1 MKKVLVLLLVCVVA
15 LTCVFAVGCGGNG
28 KETLYVYTN
37 AGFPPYE
44 YVNEYG
50 EVVGVDIDIMQEI
63 GEILGYNVVINDI
76 EFDLILNEV
85 EKNEFAIGAAGMT
98 QNAERDE
105 IALASISYATSYQ
118 YAIVAKGTFTDEDLV
133 DGKLPIAK
141 LAELSNKAIGVQAGT
156 TGNFLIDDAV
166 KGIDEDDGTHIK
178 GDLEGKGSSVVLYTN
193 AIVASS
199 DIGTT
204 VGAVVIDKLPAES
217 ICDANEA
224 TLECFQLEAEPES
237 YVLYLNKNA
246 TALKTKIDKALQSMI
261 DNGVITYFTIKHSG
275 GIVG

>member
-1 MKKVLVLLLVCVVA
+1 MKKLLVVLLTLAVA
-15 LTCVFAVGCGGNG
+15 LTCVFATGCDNG

-76 EFDLILNEV
+76 EFDLILDEV
-85 EKNEFAIGAAGMT
+85 SKNEMAIGAAGMT
-98 QNAERDE
+98 KKAERDE
-105 IALASISYATSYQ
+105 VALASISYATSYQ
-118 YAIVAKGTFTDEDLV
+118 YAIVAKGTFTDADLV
-133 DGKLPIAK
+133 DGKLPVAK
-141 LAELSNKAIGVQAGT
+141 LAELGNKAIGVQAGT
-156 TGNFLIDDAV
+156 TGNFLIDDAINLE
-166 KGIDEDDGTHIK
+166 G
-178 GDLEGKGSSVVLYTN
+178 GDLEGTGSSVVLYTN

-217 ICDANEA
+217 ICAANSS

-275 GIVG
+275 GIIG